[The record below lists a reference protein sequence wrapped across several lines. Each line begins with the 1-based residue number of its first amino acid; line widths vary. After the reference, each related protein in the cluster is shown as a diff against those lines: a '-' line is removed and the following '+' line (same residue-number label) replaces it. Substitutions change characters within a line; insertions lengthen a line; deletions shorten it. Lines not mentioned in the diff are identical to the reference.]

1 MFAQIMSAVHN
12 GLSNLKASCQQA
24 FPTIDHGLLENVRC
38 LCMSMAGSLTLF
50 RGFECHLAYK
60 QIIEHQEFVFICWR
74 VWSCGNADWIKSH
87 DAGTGQKQQQAGFTF
102 GAENASGQPGLDI
115 LSSI

>member
-1 MFAQIMSAVHN
+1 MSAVHN
-12 GLSNLKASCQQA
+12 GLSNLKASCQQT